1 MNYYLEEDII
11 DAYNNN
17 ELDGIDIINLYDYG
31 YISEN
36 LIDEFLEDG
45 HLDETLSELSNY
57 SNILEGVIGKSL
69 HLVGKYGIVAAGTG
83 AGLALGSPLAASVGA
98 VLANDSYDHI
108 TNFLKKKREERK
120 AKEAQK
126 KEAQKAE
133 AAKKSQQDGNRN
145 KENEEGHEGD
155 EHKAKEANEG
165 KPAAPKPK
173 IPTPTKK

>member
-11 DAYNNN
+11 DAFNNN

-36 LIDEFLEDG
+36 LIDEFLDDG

-126 KEAQKAE
+126 AE
-133 AAKKSQQDGNRN
+133 AAKKSQQDGNGN

-165 KPAAPKPK
+165 KPATPKPK
-173 IPTPTKK
+173 IPAPTKK

>member
-36 LIDEFLEDG
+36 LIDEFLDDG

-126 KEAQKAE
+126 AE

-173 IPTPTKK
+173 IPAPTKK

>member
-57 SNILEGVIGKSL
+57 SNILEGMAGKVL
-69 HLVGKYGIVAAGTG
+69 HKVSQYGSIAAGAAAGFATGGPIG
-83 AGLALGSPLAASVGA
+83 AGVGGKLALDTHSNVTK
-98 VLANDSYDHI
+98 Y
-108 TNFLKKKREERK
+108 LKKKREERK
-120 AKEAQK
+120 A

-173 IPTPTKK
+173 IPAPTKK